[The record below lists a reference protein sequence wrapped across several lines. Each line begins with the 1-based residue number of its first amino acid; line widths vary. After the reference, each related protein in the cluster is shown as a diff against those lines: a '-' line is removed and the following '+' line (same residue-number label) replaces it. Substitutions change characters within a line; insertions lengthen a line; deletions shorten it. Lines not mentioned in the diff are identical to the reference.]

1 MVWELCGKNLGTFGN
16 NLGIT
21 WEKLFFSWEKLGTFS
36 AGNEQVT
43 RKVGN
48 FVGITFFFVGITWE
62 KVGDKLKENAEKDGF
77 YKSNANRNTNK
88 SNPNVNSFP
97 KC

>member
-1 MVWELCGKNLGTFGN
+1 
-16 NLGIT
+16 LGIS
-21 WEKLFFSWEKLGTFS
+21 WEKLFFSWDFRGTFS
-36 AGNEQVT
+36 NGFQQVT

-62 KVGDKLKENAEKDGF
+62 KVREKLGGSGEKDGF